1 VRSGLDEYD
10 EFFDKIKKYFKID
23 SDIFDVDFLFIP
35 ESENSS
41 NLKPENDDFKGFRIS
56 YHFERGMEK
65 PDVRIKGNI
74 DKRQIRDY
82 LNNIDISKDP
92 SLKKI
97 FDVSTKEKID
107 VNNLSLDFSE
117 DTIDLPIV
125 DPDTEINNYNEYAEI
140 ILDIPGINKEDV
152 LVEFNKSGTELIFS
166 AKNRNRKY
174 NKILT
179 LPFKCNLEN
188 CKIEVKNGLAIIN
201 IKKLDY

>member
-1 VRSGLDEYD
+1 MDEYD
-10 EFFDKIKKYFKID
+10 DLFDKIKKYFKID

-35 ESENSS
+35 ESENSLD
-41 NLKPENDDFKGFRIS
+41 LKPENDHTKGFKIS
-56 YHFERGMEK
+56 YHFERGMDK

-74 DKRQIRDY
+74 NKRQIRDY
-82 LNNIDISKDP
+82 LNKIDLSKDP
-92 SLKKI
+92 YIEKI
-97 FDVSTKEKID
+97 FNASPTEEID

-125 DPDTEINNYNEYAEI
+125 DPDTEVNNYNDAAEI

-152 LVEFNKSGTELIFS
+152 LIELKKNGTELIFS
-166 AKNRNRKY
+166 AENRNRKY

-188 CKIEVKNGLAIIN
+188 CKIEVKNGLAIIK

>member
-1 VRSGLDEYD
+1 MDEYD
-10 EFFDKIKKYFKID
+10 DFFDKIKKYFNID
-23 SDIFDVDFLFIP
+23 SDFFDVDFLFIP
-35 ESENSS
+35 ESENSL
-41 NLKPENDDFKGFRIS
+41 NLTPENDNLKAFKIS

-82 LNNIDISKDP
+82 LNNIDLSKDP

-97 FDVSTKEKID
+97 FDASNKEEID

-117 DTIDLPIV
+117 NMIDLPIV

-152 LVEFNKSGTELIFS
+152 LIEFKRNGTELIFS
-166 AKNRNRKY
+166 AENINRKY

-201 IKKLDY
+201 IKRLDY

>member
-1 VRSGLDEYD
+1 MRSRLDEYD
-10 EFFDKIKKYFKID
+10 DLFDKIKKYFKID
-23 SDIFDVDFLFIP
+23 SDFFDVDFLFIP
-35 ESENSS
+35 ESENSL
-41 NLKPENDDFKGFRIS
+41 NLKPENDNFKGFKIS

-97 FDVSTKEKID
+97 FDVSTKEEID

-152 LVEFNKSGTELIFS
+152 LLEFKKSGTELIFS
-166 AKNRNRKY
+166 AENRNRKY

-179 LPFKCNLEN
+179 LPFKCNHEN
-188 CKIEVKNGLAIIN
+188 CKLEIKNGLVIIN
-201 IKKLDY
+201 IKRLDY